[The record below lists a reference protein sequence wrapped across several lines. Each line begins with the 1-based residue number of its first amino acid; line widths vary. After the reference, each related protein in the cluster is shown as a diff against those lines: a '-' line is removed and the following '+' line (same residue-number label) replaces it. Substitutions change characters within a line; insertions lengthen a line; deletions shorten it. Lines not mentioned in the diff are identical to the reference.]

1 MGYESLWDLSCSL
14 NLQRKN
20 EYHIMTKD
28 WVLFLFG
35 PPEGHEAPIFGQIRK
50 VFIVPLSPA
59 YNREG
64 KMAWANI

>member
-20 EYHIMTKD
+20 EYHIMTKV

-35 PPEGHEAPIFGQIRK
+35 SPEGPEAPIFGQIGK
-50 VFIVPLSPA
+50 VFIVPISPA
-59 YNREG
+59 YNRED

>member
-1 MGYESLWDLSCSL
+1 MGYESLCRDLSYSL

-20 EYHIMTKD
+20 EYHIMTKVR
-28 WVLFLFG
+28 VLFLFG

-59 YNREG
+59 YNREDE
-64 KMAWANI
+64 MA